1 MAITTSK
8 LIRTS
13 AAALACV
20 AALSRGCPVPSILTS
35 IAESDV
41 VVVATAMSYT
51 RLEGHGCKAEFRVDR
66 VLKGNL
72 NVRPLE
78 VAPVAT
84 SETGPLSTGANLM
97 IAKDSEHIL
106 FLKRTEDGGAVYRPC
121 GRMHVPLSAIPP
133 YSVATDIGRGPAIS
147 WMSRLVKIR
156 GLPEDRR
163 YPEVHAFMSEAKGLF
178 WDECADFVFHHH
190 LRGYTGK
197 TWMAPCSRWLQSE
210 DEHLKAI
217 AMLRLAHEPSSHAV
231 TKPIA
236 WGSDQYLQP
245 IAVKALLRYE
255 GEGAARLRM
264 ELAEHPQIQVRVRA
278 LGALGTQ
285 PSEDGVRAFLVSNTR
300 APEPEIRAAAID
312 ALWYWFQRNDPG
324 DLLPLVQAMQRDDDA
339 RVRQSAGRMLGRLGR

>member
-1 MAITTSK
+1 MIATSR
-8 LIRTS
+8 LIS
-13 AAALACV
+13 ASALAL
-20 AALSRGCPVPSILTS
+20 ALFAPISRGCPVPSILAS
-35 IAESDV
+35 IGESDV

-51 RLEGHGCKAEFRVDR
+51 QLEGHGCKARFRVDR

-72 NVRPLE
+72 NVKSID
-78 VAPVAT
+78 VAPVT
-84 SETGPLSTGANLM
+84 TPGTGPLFTGANLM

-106 FLKRTEDGGAVYRPC
+106 FLKRPEDSGTAYRPC
-121 GRMHVPLSAIPP
+121 GRMNIPLSGIPL

-163 YPEVHAFMSEAKGLF
+163 YLEVHALMSEAKGLF
-178 WDECADFVFHHH
+178 WDECADFIFHHH

-197 TWMAPCSRWLQSE
+197 TWMTPCSRWLQSE
-210 DEHLKAI
+210 DQHLKAI
-217 AMLRLAHEPSSHAV
+217 AMLRLAHESSSHAV

-236 WGSDQYLQP
+236 WGSDQYLKP

-264 ELAEHPQIQVRVRA
+264 ELAEHPQIQIRVQS

-285 PSEDGVRAFLVSNTR
+285 PSEDGVRVFLVSKTR

-324 DLLPLVQAMQRDDDA
+324 DLLPLVQGMQYDDDA
-339 RVRQSAGRMLGRLGR
+339 RVRQSARRMLKRLER